1 MVPVTEPRC
10 IHPNPVNAHLKSPAY
25 NVIKGSISRGRK
37 INCLHNERPVHGFI
51 AIKQVALENESQDIF
66 VMACMDVNCWR
77 KKF

>member
-10 IHPNPVNAHLKSPAY
+10 IYPNPVNAHLKTLAY
-25 NVIKGSISRGRK
+25 NVIKRSISRVRK

-51 AIKQVALENESQDIF
+51 AIEQVALENESQDIF
-66 VMACMDVNCWR
+66 VMTCMNVNFRR